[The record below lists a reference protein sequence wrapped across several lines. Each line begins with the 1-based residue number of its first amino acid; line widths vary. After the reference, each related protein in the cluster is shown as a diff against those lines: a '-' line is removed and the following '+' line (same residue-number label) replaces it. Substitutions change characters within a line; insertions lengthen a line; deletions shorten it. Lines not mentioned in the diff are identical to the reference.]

1 MSASQVTHALD
12 SPVLSCFVHHSQ
24 KEAVIPLC
32 VCIPS
37 SLPLASQRA
46 CPAAGLCKPLHV
58 QVDDLLEAHGV
69 QLLGK
74 DGASAVILQHAGFQL
89 FPLQEDALP
98 PPCHGSMEVQTAAA
112 LVPLALV
119 PEGSSSEED

>member
-1 MSASQVTHALD
+1 MHR
-12 SPVLSCFVHHSQ
+12 SQ
-24 KEAVIPLC
+24 KNSILFLC
-32 VCIPS
+32 VCAF
-37 SLPLASQRA
+37 LVVFLLASQRA
-46 CPAAGLCKPLHV
+46 CPAATGVCKPWHV

-74 DGASAVILQHAGFQL
+74 GGASAVILQHAGFQL

-98 PPCHGSMEVQTAAA
+98 PPCHGSTEVQTAAA
-112 LVPLALV
+112 LVPLAMV

>member
-1 MSASQVTHALD
+1 M
-12 SPVLSCFVHHSQ
+12 
-24 KEAVIPLC
+24 
-32 VCIPS
+32 
-37 SLPLASQRA
+37 
-46 CPAAGLCKPLHV
+46 

-74 DGASAVILQHAGFQL
+74 GGASAVILKHAGFQL

-98 PPCHGSMEVQTAAA
+98 PPCHGSTEVQTAAA